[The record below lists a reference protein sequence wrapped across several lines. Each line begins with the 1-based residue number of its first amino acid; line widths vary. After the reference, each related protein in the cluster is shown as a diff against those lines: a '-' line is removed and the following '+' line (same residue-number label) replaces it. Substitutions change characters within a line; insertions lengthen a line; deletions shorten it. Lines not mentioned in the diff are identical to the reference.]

1 MGTIYYYIDETG
13 TLDPSKS
20 EKDRFFVLSCC
31 VTDTPEDIRSRL
43 NDLKIQIEN
52 DPYHAFQLEK
62 FQKKGFHASANH
74 FDIRAKYYST
84 LHSLNFRTY
93 SVIVDKC
100 CSKFNDLVSRR
111 RAYYEIL
118 FVLLYKRILSNRQF
132 HNFIILEE
140 YGKKPHN
147 HLKNATLIVEDI
159 IQQIKGK
166 YDINPV
172 VEIEVHDKSDI
183 NLSMVDYM
191 NYVLFQMLSP
201 KPCDRMKGN
210 FSLIEPKIGLVHS
223 IFEKKFFSE
232 INRINFDV
240 IKSGQK

>member
-20 EKDRFFVLSCC
+20 EKDRFFVLSCN
-31 VTDTPEDIRSRL
+31 VTDTPEDIRSSL
-43 NDLKIQIEN
+43 TDLKNEIEN
-52 DPYHAFQLEK
+52 NPYFASQLEK

-74 FDIRAKYYST
+74 FDIRAKYYSK

-93 SVIVDKC
+93 SVIVDKW
-100 CSKFNDLVSRR
+100 CSKFNDLVSRD

-132 HNFIILEE
+132 YNIIILEE
-140 YGKKPHN
+140 YGKKPQN
-147 HLKNATLIVEDI
+147 HLKKAKLIVEDI
-159 IQQIKGK
+159 IQQIKEK

-172 VEIEVHDKSDI
+172 VDVVVHDKSDI

-191 NYVLFQMLSP
+191 NYVLFHMLSP
-201 KPCDRMKGN
+201 KPYNRMKEN

-223 IFEKKFFSE
+223 FFEKKFFSE
-232 INRINFDV
+232 RNRINFDD